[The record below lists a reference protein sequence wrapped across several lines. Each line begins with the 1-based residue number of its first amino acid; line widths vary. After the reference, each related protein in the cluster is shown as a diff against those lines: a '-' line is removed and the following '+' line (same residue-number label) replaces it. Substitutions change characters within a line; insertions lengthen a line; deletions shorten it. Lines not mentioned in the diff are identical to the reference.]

1 MDKTEMIKDS
11 MREKIKRL
19 EIIEDERKQF
29 FRECERKSNE
39 LFERKNKLLRIIEE
53 KILIAKHY
61 IQQSS
66 VDTSEGVNNLNYLA
80 SIYYDEINL
89 SFQKHLKELEEKKS
103 RNDTDFKEQSQ
114 LLEKEIEELYYKI
127 KRLNCD
133 L

>member
-11 MREKIKRL
+11 IQEKIKRL

-29 FRECERKSNE
+29 CRECERKSNE

-80 SIYYDEINL
+80 SIYYNEVNL

-103 RNDTDFKEQSQ
+103 RNDIDFKEQCQ

>member
-1 MDKTEMIKDS
+1 MEKTEMIKDS
-11 MREKIKRL
+11 IQEKIKRL

-29 FRECERKSNE
+29 CRECERKSNE

-61 IQQSS
+61 IQQSP
-66 VDTSEGVNNLNYLA
+66 VDSSEGVNNLNYLA
-80 SIYYDEINL
+80 SIYYNEVNL

-103 RNDTDFKEQSQ
+103 RNDTDFKEQCQ